1 MKPFIPVV
9 RAFILED
16 DRILVVKRAAGSR
29 TNPGLWELPGGKL
42 LDGETLDEALERE
55 VYEETGLIVS
65 PIRVLGA
72 FQQEFPFK
80 VSVNIIFHV
89 KVEAGILS
97 LSDEH
102 EASKWVGMGEMG
114 NLRVSP
120 WLSAFQQFLDRGEDI
135 I

>member
-9 RAFILED
+9 RALILED
-16 DRILVVKRAAGSR
+16 DRILLLKRSASSR

-42 LDGETLDEALERE
+42 LDGETLDEALKRE

-65 PIRVLGA
+65 PIKVIGA
-72 FQQEFPFK
+72 FQQVFPFK
-80 VSVNIIFHV
+80 VSVNIIFRV
-89 KVEAGILS
+89 KVEDGILS

-102 EASKWVGMGEMG
+102 EAYKFIKIGEIR
-114 NLRVSP
+114 NFKVSP
-120 WLSAFQQFLDRGEDI
+120 WLSDFKESLNGSKDI

>member
-9 RAFILED
+9 RALILED
-16 DRILVVKRAAGSR
+16 DRILLLKRSAGSR

-55 VYEETGLIVS
+55 VYEETGLMVS
-65 PIRVLGA
+65 PIKVLGA

-89 KVEAGILS
+89 KVENGILS
-97 LSDEH
+97 LSNEH
-102 EASKWVGMGEMG
+102 EAYRWVDVGEIC

-120 WLSAFQQFLDRGEDI
+120 WLGDFQQSLDHGEDI